1 MTKAKCCQ
9 IMGENV
15 SNYEWGDKL
24 FPEVV
29 HLLHMISLKEYHMRD
44 GSPMPSLSTENV
56 NI

>member
-1 MTKAKCCQ
+1 
-9 IMGENV
+9 MGENV